1 MTRSLLIR
9 PQAELDV
16 ANAVRWYEEQRAGLG
31 DEFVIELDSILRRAI
46 LRPLQFPQIKN
57 DIRRALLRRFPY
69 AVYFRVGE
77 ETMDLIAVLHQ
88 HRDPRIWERR
98 VVAESEKR

>member
-1 MTRSLLIR
+1 MTRSLRIR

-31 DEFVIELDSILRRAI
+31 DEFAIELDSILRRAM
-46 LRPLQFPQIKN
+46 RSPLQFPQIKN

-77 ETMDLIAVLHQ
+77 ETMDLIAGLHQ
-88 HRDPRIWERR
+88 HRDPGIWERR

>member
-1 MTRSLLIR
+1 MTKSLRIR
-9 PQAELDV
+9 PKAELDV

-88 HRDPRIWERR
+88 HRDPGMWERR
-98 VVAESEKR
+98 VVAEPEKR